1 MSDGY
6 ATVITRGTQ
15 NNSNKALKLLSTLY
29 TYTNGILK
37 QEKAN
42 TVPLLST
49 FENLDFSNWLSIA
62 IYKLASRTSF
72 VPLIFDCVA
81 EDIK

>member
-49 FENLDFSNWLSIA
+49 FENLDFSN
-62 IYKLASRTSF
+62 
-72 VPLIFDCVA
+72 
-81 EDIK
+81 